1 MARKRKLQITTVTLK
16 DGTFYWI
23 VKLSGKKIYG
33 KRGDTMRDA
42 RSFCKGFAN
51 GREMP
56 DGRFHMYV

>member
-1 MARKRKLQITTVTLK
+1 MARLRKLQIASVTLK
-16 DGTFYWI
+16 DGSHYWI
-23 VKLSGKKIYG
+23 VKLSGKRIYG

-56 DGRFHMYV
+56 TDRFHMYV